1 MAKNTKTEVGLTEHH
16 ERLAEIAAIKFEKLS
31 DDEVLRLLAERK
43 RLEELQAQYQKLQ
56 KEEEERVLLEKRN
69 AEKLKEKEKQRALL
83 EEQIETLNRSI
94 TPDKADEELL
104 ALVAERK
111 ILEEELENVGQENV
125 PSLTEETA
133 AETISV
139 AVAGVPESQI
149 ASEDLSREN
158 NKNAAPKEES
168 GEVVSPVAEPSKIVV
183 AETIPVSFDQAP
195 SELKSSL
202 KEEFGQEG
210 IRLNDFKEE
219 GELHRYLDQLKN
231 NTGALGTLLQEMPLD
246 AKRNKAFMLQVAE
259 IDSAYAMHYAD
270 KDTLKQDEDFNIRI
284 ASMKNPRNS
293 GNALAEMLPE
303 ARTSKV
309 VLAAVKQDYQN
320 VRFIQPNMAEYD
332 EIMNIAKKVA
342 LKKIAELKDAT
353 DVLMLIP
360 RPLQQ
365 DKQFM
370 SEVAKITT
378 EGKK

>member
-1 MAKNTKTEVGLTEHH
+1 MAKNTKTEAGLTEQH

-43 RLEELQAQYQKLQ
+43 HLEDLQAQYQKLQ
-56 KEEEERVLLEKRN
+56 KEEEERALLEKRN
-69 AEKLKEKEKQRALL
+69 AEKLKERENKKALL
-83 EEQIETLNRSI
+83 EEQIETLNHSI
-94 TPDKADEELL
+94 TPDKADDELL

-111 ILEEELENVGQENV
+111 ILEEELENVGQEEV
-125 PSLTEETA
+125 SSLTKEVA
-133 AETISV
+133 AEAISV
-139 AVAGVPESQI
+139 TTEDVPESKI
-149 ASEDLSREN
+149 VSEDLSQEN
-158 NKNAAPKEES
+158 ESAASKEAS
-168 GEVVSPVAEPSKIVV
+168 GEAVAPVTEPSEIVV
-183 AETIPVSFDQAP
+183 ADTIPVSVDQAP
-195 SELKSSL
+195 SGLKASL

-210 IRLNDFKEE
+210 IRLDDLKVD
-219 GELHRYLDQLKN
+219 GELHHYLDQLKN

-332 EIMNIAKKVA
+332 EIMNIAKKVT

-370 SEVAKITT
+370 AEVAKITT